1 MAAAAAAAAIVTLPL
16 SVSERTRGHTV
27 LEFAFSGGRCCCQ
40 VPVGFLLK
48 LRLDLISVLPLCF
61 TQAPRYSEG
70 HFGVFVRKSFLL
82 CLLSSPVGLLCVCEG
97 LLSCVRPS
105 RGFPPVCVCP
115 GAENDPDVSVQLKR
129 TNIKLVDH
137 HDLHTHTHTYRNL
150 LRVHPALTVAAQ
162 PQSLLT
168 FSLKQIFLASL
179 LQPYC
184 NVTSP

>member
-1 MAAAAAAAAIVTLPL
+1 M
-16 SVSERTRGHTV
+16 

-105 RGFPPVCVCP
+105 RGFPLCVCP

-129 TNIKLVDH
+129 TNTKLVDH
-137 HDLHTHTHTYRNL
+137 HDLHTHTHIYRNPPQGSPCANCY
-150 LRVHPALTVAAQ
+150 RPAPVTVD
-162 PQSLLT
+162 
-168 FSLKQIFLASL
+168 IFLKANLFGISFTAL
-179 LQPYC
+179 L
-184 NVTSP
+184 